1 MSVFL
6 YIASAAPLG
15 EYQNPH
21 HKLISVNEALALGME
36 GIPDHMLAPRF
47 DRDAPG
53 VMLWSDAPI
62 KIEIIDGRAIVDDG
76 GFDDD
81 FVIFPVEKMADFL
94 TEKEFCS
101 CLELSYT
108 EGRANRLI
116 EYLREQLE
124 YTDEVE
130 LWHLW
135 LSDDFT
141 ERTRTTKIP
150 ADELTARDIKE
161 LLDIDVW
168 QEPRTHYC
176 LTICR

>member
-6 YIASAAPLG
+6 YIASDAPLS

-21 HKLISVNEALALGME
+21 HKLVSVNEALALGME
-36 GIPDHMLAPRF
+36 GIPDHMLTHGF

-53 VMLWSDAPI
+53 VLHWSEAPI
-62 KIEIIDGRAIVDDG
+62 TISVVDGKAIIDDG

-81 FVIFPVEKMADFL
+81 FMIFPVEKMADFL
-94 TEKEFCS
+94 TEKKFFS

-108 EGRANRLI
+108 AGRANRLI

-135 LSDDFT
+135 LSDDLT
-141 ERTRTTKIP
+141 VRTRTTEIP
-150 ADELTARDIKE
+150 TGELTFRDIKE
-161 LLDIDVW
+161 LLDIEVW
-168 QEPRTHYC
+168 QEPLTHYC
-176 LTICR
+176 LTVCK